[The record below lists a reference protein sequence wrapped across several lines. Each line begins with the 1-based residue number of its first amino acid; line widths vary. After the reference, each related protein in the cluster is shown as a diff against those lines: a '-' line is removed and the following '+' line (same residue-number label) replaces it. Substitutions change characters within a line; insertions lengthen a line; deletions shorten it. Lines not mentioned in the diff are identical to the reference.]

1 MAALGPEGVA
11 AEGVAGAA
19 EEPPREEE
27 EGEGV
32 GVEEGEG
39 RKEEEEEEE
48 ASLSAAVVPEVLDG
62 EGLVLDVLNREL
74 SARPCACS

>member
-39 RKEEEEEEE
+39 EGEEEEEE
-48 ASLSAAVVPEVLDG
+48 AGLSAAVATEVLNG
-62 EGLVLDVLNREL
+62 EGLVLGVLNREL
-74 SARPCACS
+74 SARPCACN